1 MSNKSSNFSGSVFI
15 EPMIGNDEPEFVT
28 VITILTPSGV
38 DGDALAVTF
47 PSNEHFEFDSTH
59 EEFNKPD
66 LLIGC
71 IANRDWESD
80 LDVPHMIR
88 IFMTQQVEFI
98 EKIENDLWLLE
109 IDSESK
115 AGEILTNFYPGKM
128 DKVFRDWTE
137 IEEGLELE
145 HI

>member
-28 VITILTPSGV
+28 VFTILTPSGV
-38 DGDALAVTF
+38 DGDAMEVTF
-47 PSNEHFEFDSTH
+47 PSNENFDFTYAPKEFYDP
-59 EEFNKPD
+59 EF
-66 LLIGC
+66 LISC

-88 IFMTQQVEFI
+88 VFVTLQETFA
-98 EKIENDLWLLE
+98 KNIENDLWFLE

-115 AGEILTNFYPGKM
+115 PGEILTNFYPGKM
-128 DKVFRDWTE
+128 EEVFRDWTE